1 MYGQYLLWMLASLC
15 EEMIIFVKVNH
26 NRYTKSDLN
35 MKRTLSIIILLV
47 LAAVASA
54 QVAPKRYG
62 LKSGTVKYNA
72 SVMGQAVGMVSYF
85 DNYGALE
92 AYVIDAN
99 IPDMGY
105 IQGALVIRDGSVY
118 IAAPAANFF
127 RQEPAPEM
135 VDFRNLT
142 EDAVA
147 KYKVSNLGEDN
158 VCGKDCVKYA
168 FDIPVQGQSIRATA
182 SVWNGLILKLY
193 TVVSGMDVDLKA
205 VELKENVEIPE
216 STFDVSG
223 F

>member
-1 MYGQYLLWMLASLC
+1 ML
-15 EEMIIFVKVNH
+15 IFAVINLDQ
-26 NRYTKSDLN
+26 YTKSDLN
-35 MKRTLSIIILLV
+35 MKRTLSIIILLF
-47 LAAVASA
+47 LAVAASA
-54 QVAPKRYG
+54 QVAERYG
-62 LKSGTVKYNA
+62 LESGSVKYNA

-85 DNYGALE
+85 DNYGTLE
-92 AYVIDAN
+92 AYVLDAN

-105 IQGALVIRDGSVY
+105 IQGAIVIRDGNVY

-127 RQEPAPEM
+127 RQEPASEM

-147 KYKVSNLGEDN
+147 KYKVSSLGEEI

-205 VELKENVEIPE
+205 VELKEDVEIPE